1 MLSYSKITLGYELL
15 RINIDW
21 INCNLSTVDELCRHA
36 HYLAL
41 APRVLTR
48 C

>member
-1 MLSYSKITLGYELL
+1 MLSYSNITLCYELV

-21 INCNLSTVDELCRHA
+21 VNCNLSTVDKLCGHTY
-36 HYLAL
+36 YLAL
-41 APRVLTR
+41 APRVLTG